1 MKYSFSIKQKV
12 AQISEMPEDVV
23 LGVPLL
29 TIWGNTEISIENYGG
44 IIEYTDTLI
53 RIRTK
58 TGKIIINGKS
68 LHVDYYTND
77 EMKIHGKIISI
88 EYSH

>member
-58 TGKIIINGKS
+58 TGKIVINGKS

>member
-58 TGKIIINGKS
+58 TGKIVINGKS

-77 EMKIHGKIISI
+77 EMKIRGKIISI